1 MHTYHTASIQCIHTS
16 VVHVRT
22 HNIHIIDVLLGIDL
36 YSFTC
41 SPVYWE
47 LRSYLSKLLPTA
59 GLGAVDDVI
68 DNLKEV
74 LTTRKQAQCVQQCT
88 LCVSN
93 VTFDPP

>member
-1 MHTYHTASIQCIHTS
+1 MQLLWLPAHIPYCVDTVHNTFI
-16 VVHVRT
+16 VHVRT
-22 HNIHIIDVLLGIDL
+22 HNIHIIDVLVGIDL
-36 YSFTC
+36 YSFTY

-74 LTTRKQAQCVQQCT
+74 LTTRKQAQH
-88 LCVSN
+88 
-93 VTFDPP
+93 VTAVHFVCQ